1 MDSDHPFGG
10 IDLFDPSAAG
20 PPIDRPPGGPQSKP
34 PVWTPADAALPIED
48 AATDPVFNVA
58 SFLKRMARVQPH
70 KKAVICPCG
79 GDRRGHVAYTHLT
92 FQQLDQESD
101 HLAWGLQSAGITR
114 GTRTILM
121 VRPGLDFFTLIFALF
136 KSGAVPVVVDPGMG
150 LRRMAACFRQSHP
163 AAFIGIPAAH
173 VLRIL
178 FPRFFGSVKAWVT
191 VGRRW
196 LPGGRRLADLARV
209 RRAPFPA
216 AQTTRDE
223 TAAILFTTGSTGPAK
238 GAVYTHGIF
247 AAQIAAIKTHFFIST
262 GEIDLPTFP
271 LFALFDP
278 ALGMTAVIPDMDPT
292 RPAQVD
298 PLKIIA
304 AITDQGVT
312 NMFASPALLHRVG
325 RYGREN
331 GISLPSLKRV
341 ISAGAP
347 IMPANIEQFTGL
359 LGEEAEIHT
368 GYGATEAMPVAA
380 IEGREI
386 LTDTRPRS
394 EKGGGICV
402 GVPLPGV
409 EARII
414 VIDDAPIATWSE
426 DLAAGSGAVGEIIV
440 RGEQVTR
447 HYFEDPAADALAKIE
462 DGDGF
467 WHRMGDL
474 GRFDEKGR
482 IWYYGRKGQRVVCGG
497 TTHFTIACEAI
508 FNTHPLVYRS
518 ALVGIGTAPN
528 QTPVICIELEPGQG
542 PIDRNR
548 LTRDLLELAHGSDL
562 TRNITTVLY
571 PGKFPV
577 DIRHNAKIFR
587 EKLARW
593 AQKTAGLKVQ

>member
-1 MDSDHPFGG
+1 M
-10 IDLFDPSAAG
+10 
-20 PPIDRPPGGPQSKP
+20 
-34 PVWTPADAALPIED
+34 ED

-101 HLAWGLQSAGITR
+101 HLAWGLESAGITR

-150 LRRMAACFRQSHP
+150 LRRMATCFRQSNP

-178 FPRFFGSVKAWVT
+178 FPRFFGSVNAWVT

-196 LPGGRRLADLARV
+196 LPGGRRLAELACIN
-209 RRAPFPA
+209 RAPFPA

-304 AITDQGVT
+304 AINDQGVT

-331 GISLPSLKRV
+331 GITLPSLKRV

-380 IEGREI
+380 IEGRDV
-386 LTDTRPRS
+386 LNDTRSQS
-394 EKGGGICV
+394 ETGGGICV
-402 GVPLPGV
+402 GAPLPGV

-414 VIDDAPIATWSE
+414 VIDDEPIATWSE
-426 DLAAGSGAVGEIIV
+426 DLAAGSGTVGEIIV

-447 HYFEDPAADALAKIE
+447 HYFEDLAADALAKIK
-462 DGDGF
+462 DGESF

-482 IWYYGRKGQRVVCGG
+482 IWYYGRKGQRVVGG
-497 TTHFTIACEAI
+497 GATFFTIACEAI
-508 FNTHPLVYRS
+508 FNKHPLVYRS
-518 ALVGIGTAPN
+518 ALVGVGTAPN
-528 QTPVICIELEPGQG
+528 QIPVICIELEPGLGQS
-542 PIDRNR
+542 DKAQ
-548 LTRDLLELAHGSDL
+548 LTRELLELAQGSAA
-562 TRNITTVLY
+562 TRPITTVLY

-587 EKLARW
+587 EKLALW
-593 AQKTAGLKVQ
+593 AQKAPALTSLDS